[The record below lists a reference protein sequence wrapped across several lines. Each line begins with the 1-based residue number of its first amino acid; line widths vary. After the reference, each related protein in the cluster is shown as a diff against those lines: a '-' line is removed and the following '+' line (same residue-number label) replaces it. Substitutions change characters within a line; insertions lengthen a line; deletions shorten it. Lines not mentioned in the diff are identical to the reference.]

1 MAKQDTLQRAKERYA
16 DALDEMQET
25 HARIVEDLRF
35 SNPAKPEQW
44 PGDILQSRGSR
55 PAYTFDRCN
64 QFIQQVVNDAR
75 QNKPSI
81 DVIPADSVADPEV
94 ADHLGGMIRHVEY
107 VSRAGIAYDTAIEL
121 SARCG
126 LGWLRAVPEVMR
138 AETNEQE
145 ARILRVHDP
154 LGCLLEAGWT
164 QPDGSDALVGW
175 AQTWMPRR
183 AFVKQYPNASTSAS
197 WIDQRGIW
205 TRNRGDLILVVEEF
219 EITEQ
224 EKNYLEC
231 VLPDGST
238 RNLCEEDYWRFS
250 QELGFAPQV
259 VRQYKA
265 KDRDQKWRKM
275 TGAEV
280 LDETDFPSRFLPI
293 IPVLGYETWV
303 EGERF
308 ICGLTR
314 RLMDGQRLH
323 NYEMTA
329 WAEAMASQPKA
340 PFLVPGEAVSGY
352 EEHWQRL
359 ATGNPAYLPYAHVDA
374 DGNPLPAP
382 SRLSPPLMPA
392 ALAQGAVMASQEMEA
407 AVGMFK
413 ANLGQSGNETS
424 GRAIN
429 ARKIEGDTA
438 TFHFIDNLARSI
450 EQLGRVVVDMIP
462 RLYDKRRRALVL
474 GLNGEQSFVD
484 VNPKM
489 PEGARKQGGKVV
501 AINPNVGAYDVR
513 VKVGPSFSTQR
524 QETAAQLSEILRS
537 SPDMMAV
544 LGPMWA
550 RLQDFP
556 EADKLAKTL
565 LAIAPAPIQ
574 ALEDEDKGEPQ
585 IPPQLKAQ
593 MQQMQ
598 QALEQMGG
606 ALEQASA
613 RVQEL
618 EAKSQQEGR
627 KLEIEAYKAETE
639 RAQVFRES
647 MTPQDVQALVVQM
660 LQQMM
665 AQPDPLPDMPPDM
678 PPGMQMMNEP
688 PPGGFSL
695 PEQGMQMPMQGM
707 QVPPQGPDL
716 AQAAAMQF
724 PTE

>member
-1 MAKQDTLQRAKERYA
+1 
-16 DALDEMQET
+16 
-25 HARIVEDLRF
+25 
-35 SNPAKPEQW
+35 
-44 PGDILQSRGSR
+44 
-55 PAYTFDRCN
+55 
-64 QFIQQVVNDAR
+64 
-75 QNKPSI
+75 
-81 DVIPADSVADPEV
+81 
-94 ADHLGGMIRHVEY
+94 
-107 VSRAGIAYDTAIEL
+107 
-121 SARCG
+121 
-126 LGWLRAVPEVMR
+126 
-138 AETNEQE
+138 
-145 ARILRVHDP
+145 
-154 LGCLLEAGWT
+154 
-164 QPDGSDALVGW
+164 
-175 AQTWMPRR
+175 
-183 AFVKQYPNASTSAS
+183 
-197 WIDQRGIW
+197 
-205 TRNRGDLILVVEEF
+205 
-219 EITEQ
+219 
-224 EKNYLEC
+224 
-231 VLPDGST
+231 
-238 RNLCEEDYWRFS
+238 
-250 QELGFAPQV
+250 
-259 VRQYKA
+259 
-265 KDRDQKWRKM
+265 
-275 TGAEV
+275 
-280 LDETDFPSRFLPI
+280 
-293 IPVLGYETWV
+293 
-303 EGERF
+303 
-308 ICGLTR
+308 
-314 RLMDGQRLH
+314 
-323 NYEMTA
+323 
-329 WAEAMASQPKA
+329 
-340 PFLVPGEAVSGY
+340 
-352 EEHWQRL
+352 
-359 ATGNPAYLPYAHVDA
+359 
-374 DGNPLPAP
+374 
-382 SRLSPPLMPA
+382 
-392 ALAQGAVMASQEMEA
+392 MEA

-688 PPGGFSL
+688 PPGGFFMGEAGSGSPAAPL
-695 PEQGMQMPMQGM
+695 PDQP
-707 QVPPQGPDL
+707 
-716 AQAAAMQF
+716 AMG
-724 PTE
+724 